1 MDWNMFFELCLI
13 PIFGIATTFLVLFLN
28 SKKKEIEVKI
38 ENETAQKYINMALDT
53 IAECVIATNQT
64 YVDSLKAQGKFD
76 MEAQKIAFQKTFDN
90 VMALLS
96 QEAKDYLAAAYGD
109 LTNYLT
115 TRIEAQV
122 KISK

>member
-1 MDWNMFFELCLI
+1 MDWNVVFELCLI
-13 PIFGIATTFLVLFLN
+13 PIFGVATTFLVLFLN
-28 SKKKEIEVKI
+28 SKKLEVDAKI

-53 IAECVIATNQT
+53 IAECVVATNQT

-76 MEAQKIAFQKTFDN
+76 MDAQKVAFQKTFDN

-96 QEAKDYLAAAYGD
+96 QEAKDYLTVAYGD

-122 KISK
+122 KVSK

>member
-1 MDWNMFFELCLI
+1 MDWNVFFELCLI

-28 SKKKEIEVKI
+28 SKKQEVDAKI

-53 IAECVIATNQT
+53 IAECVVATNQT

-76 MEAQKIAFQKTFDN
+76 MEAQKVAFQKTFDN

-96 QEAKDYLAAAYGD
+96 QEAKDYLTVAYGD

>member
-13 PIFGIATTFLVLFLN
+13 PIFGIVATYLVLFLN
-28 SKKKEIEVKI
+28 SKKQEVDAKV

-76 MEAQKIAFQKTFDN
+76 MEAQKIAFQTTFDN

>member
-1 MDWNMFFELCLI
+1 MDWNVFFELCLI
-13 PIFGIATTFLVLFLN
+13 PILGVATTFLVLFLN
-28 SKKKEIEVKI
+28 SKKQEVDAKI

-53 IAECVIATNQT
+53 IAECVVATNQT

-76 MEAQKIAFQKTFDN
+76 MEAQKVAFQKTFDN

-96 QEAKDYLAAAYGD
+96 QEAKDYLTVAYGD

>member
-53 IAECVIATNQT
+53 IAECVVATNQT

-96 QEAKDYLAAAYGD
+96 QEAKDYLTVAYGD

>member
-53 IAECVIATNQT
+53 IAECVVATNQT

>member
-1 MDWNMFFELCLI
+1 MDWNVFFELCLI
-13 PIFGIATTFLVLFLN
+13 PILGIATTFLVLFLN
-28 SKKKEIEVKI
+28 SKKQEVEVKI

-53 IAECVIATNQT
+53 IAECVVATNQT

-76 MEAQKIAFQKTFDN
+76 MEAQKVAFQKTFDN

-96 QEAKDYLAAAYGD
+96 QEAKDYLTVAYGD

>member
-13 PIFGIATTFLVLFLN
+13 PILGIATTYLALFLH
-28 SKKKEIEVKI
+28 SKKQEVDAKI
-38 ENETAQKYINMALDT
+38 ENETAKKYINMTLDT
-53 IAECVIATNQT
+53 IAECVVATNQT

-90 VMALLS
+90 VMALLT
-96 QEAKDYLAAAYGD
+96 QETKDYLAAAYGD